1 MNDEHHY
8 NRNIYF
14 IMRTGLIAF
23 LIFLLGVGAAAIF
36 YSTKGVIYNP
46 IFRFPAWFINSALGK
61 TVIPSSTTEFTRLYN
76 IPGYYIF
83 TDIIVGVFYLFVAF
97 VLSMYFAMFIIAW
110 IYLWLDK
117 CCLVYKL
124 GVEGAKNYEK
134 KKLKEL
140 QCQNENDKC
149 LSALKSAQYEHWVQ
163 WKKFYKSDLSY
174 EEWQEK
180 IINK

>member
-1 MNDEHHY
+1 M
-8 NRNIYF
+8 
-14 IMRTGLIAF
+14 
-23 LIFLLGVGAAAIF
+23 
-36 YSTKGVIYNP
+36 
-46 IFRFPAWFINSALGK
+46 
-61 TVIPSSTTEFTRLYN
+61 
-76 IPGYYIF
+76 
-83 TDIIVGVFYLFVAF
+83 
-97 VLSMYFAMFIIAW
+97 
-110 IYLWLDK
+110 
-117 CCLVYKL
+117 YKL

>member
-1 MNDEHHY
+1 MLFLSFFWVLALL
-8 NRNIYF
+8 RFSIAQKVLF
-14 IMRTGLIAF
+14 IILFSG
-23 LIFLLGVGAAAIF
+23 FLL
-36 YSTKGVIYNP
+36 
-46 IFRFPAWFINSALGK
+46 
-61 TVIPSSTTEFTRLYN
+61 
-76 IPGYYIF
+76 GYYIF
-83 TDIIVGVFYLFVAF
+83 TDIIVGGFYLFVAF
-97 VLSMYFAMFIIAW
+97 VLSMYLAMFIIAW

-149 LSALKSAQYEHWVQ
+149 LSALKSAQYEYWVQ